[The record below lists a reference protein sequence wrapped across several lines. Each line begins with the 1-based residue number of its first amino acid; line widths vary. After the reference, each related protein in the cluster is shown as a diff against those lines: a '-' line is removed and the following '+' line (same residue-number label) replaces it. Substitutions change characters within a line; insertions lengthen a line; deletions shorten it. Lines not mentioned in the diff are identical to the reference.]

1 MKIIWQ
7 TVRRITNKIL
17 RFKGLKSPMHWMASG
32 SVVFSTVVWWSPDH
46 GQPYCNNIHSAD
58 CFQHCSIVEL
68 GDIFS
73 KEQTAEGETKWSGIW
88 LGGCS
93 YWSAP
98 GDPFGSMAISGDDND
113 LRLPEGFH
121 MWKFAADTT
130 VSEVVPASKHSSLRQ
145 AADYDHDWS
154 QENHLQLNP
163 TKCKETRTW
172 FKRTPPRYC
181 SQWSC

>member
-1 MKIIWQ
+1 
-7 TVRRITNKIL
+7 
-17 RFKGLKSPMHWMASG
+17 MHTLHATDGTG
-32 SVVFSTVVWWSPDH
+32 STIRTALLDFRKAFDFVDH
-46 GQPYCNNIHSAD
+46 QSWESWRETYSC
-58 CFQHCSIVEL
+58 EL

-88 LGGCS
+88 LVGCS
-93 YWSAP
+93 CWSAP
-98 GDPFGSMAISGDDND
+98 GDPFGSMAISGDYND

-145 AADYDHDWS
+145 AADYVHDLS

-172 FKRTPPRYC
+172 FKRTPSRYC
-181 SQWSC
+181 SQWFC